1 MKRNKKNIIITTL
14 ALVVI
19 GLITWG
25 CIYLFAPKAYDE
37 MIPAEAKIVIR
48 LQPSESNAAELKKI
62 VDAIGMTTEGVDLS
76 NPIYAFVTPN
86 EYIGITAKIS
96 DEKLIRNAIDKL
108 LQQKKAQS
116 IEESDGMQWTWI
128 QTGWLIAWTHRALLV
143 VGPGL
148 AAERDLLRQTAS
160 TLVNSGNCFKDTP
173 AFDHLKTKGGFM
185 QIYATMD
192 ALPAPYNMIFRL
204 NIPATCDPAA
214 VQLYA
219 SAEKQTKCK
228 TLISST
234 INSDNESILEEIKSS
249 ESIKS
254 RLTITRPELTDS
266 ALFYMATSLQGKDLL
281 SMLKTDAT
289 LRGLLLGVNQTID
302 ADKILGSTNGLFSIE
317 LGEFDKDWTP
327 SFCLK
332 GQTASK
338 NLFSDA
344 PYWMKSAKKQHGVTL
359 NQLTPTDYFLKGNKE
374 QVRFGLTPHDNTP
387 CYYFASPSMESTIS
401 TPMYVSRTSANTGEF
416 TYVSINL
423 TRLFQQPSMR
433 EGTIATLLKTLI
445 PGTRRLTY
453 KALPGLKG
461 QMIIE

>member
-1 MKRNKKNIIITTL
+1 MKRNKKKIIITTL

-19 GLITWG
+19 GIITWG
-25 CIYLFAPKAYDE
+25 CLYLFAPKSYDE
-37 MIPAEAKIVIR
+37 MIPAEAKIVVR
-48 LQPSESNAAELKKI
+48 LQPSESNATELKKM
-62 VDAIGMTTEGVDLS
+62 VNSIGMTTEGVDLS
-76 NPIYAFVTPN
+76 KPIYAFVTPN
-86 EYIGITAKIS
+86 EYIGIAAKIS
-96 DEKLIRNAIDKL
+96 DEKLIKSAIDKL
-108 LQQKKAQS
+108 LLQKKAQS
-116 IEESDGMQWTWI
+116 IEESDGMQWTWM

-148 AAERDLLRQTAS
+148 AAERDLLRQTAA
-160 TLVNSGNCFKDTP
+160 TLINSGDCFKDTP
-173 AFDHLKTKGGFM
+173 AFDHLKAEGGFM

-219 SAEKQTKCK
+219 TAENSAAGK
-228 TLISST
+228 TLITST
-234 INSDNESILEEIKSS
+234 INSDNEDILKEI
-249 ESIKS
+249 ESFESNKS
-254 RLTITRPELTDS
+254 RLTITRTELADS

-281 SMLKTDAT
+281 AMLKTDAT
-289 LRGLLLGVNQTID
+289 LRGLLLGINQTID

-332 GQTASK
+332 GQTTSK

-344 PYWMKSAKKQHGVTL
+344 PYWMRSAKKQHGVTL
-359 NQLTPTDYFLKGNKE
+359 TQLTPTDYFLKGNKE
-374 QVRFGLTPHDNTP
+374 QVRFGLTPQDNAP
-387 CYYFASPSMESTIS
+387 FYYFASPSMESTIS
-401 TPMYVSRTSANTGEF
+401 LPMYASISNANAGEYS
-416 TYVSINL
+416 YVSINL

-461 QMIIE
+461 QMVIE